1 MSSSKNSDFNF
12 TTELFEQIV
21 LDQTFVDKS
30 LKPRIFKFTDIL
42 NFEKTFSLQY
52 FYKYN
57 NLFCILKN
65 IKNLLEK
72 IEININQNTLDLD
85 NLFLN
90 YNHEIIKLESIVNKD
105 DRINEIIYY
114 ISTIIEFIK
123 FYKLNLVLDKYFIN
137 LKCLM
142 IEIIK
147 LLKNLLE
154 KIMPIQLGNYFIH
167 SSECQPIINIIV
179 NKLFELK
186 NISKFWTYIIS
197 QIPKKTQKVIIF
209 DYENLKRLSSN
220 YVNINPQINIIYNQ
234 VNVINKLCASI
245 NSNIENNSGILLWNS
260 FSKMVEK
267 SEYLQDNGQEKFSDI
282 TNLEFHPHSTNC
294 FINHKGNIIKPEEV
308 TLIFIYKGIME
319 DINMLP
325 LLILQKYNYNI
336 LLIKVSAI
344 ISSDGVMLDMKNGA
358 NRQIIDSKI
367 QLNSLLKYL
376 KEFDDSFC
384 IFLLCTL
391 KKNTDFSVFLLSTDN
406 YLDISEK
413 FNDINDSFKNTMPNY
428 IDKIIIKDI
437 NNVSINFNYDIS
449 LMNNVGIDVKKIRI
463 MKSVRQ
469 IYRNQ
474 GFNNDK
480 TNFNIFYKKYL
491 KYKQKYLKLKNN

>member
-72 IEININQNTLDLD
+72 IEININQNTLNLD

-267 SEYLQDNGQEKFSDI
+267 SEYLQENGHEKFSDI
-282 TNLEFHPHSTNC
+282 TNLEFYPHSTNC

-319 DINMLP
+319 DINMIP

-413 FNDINDSFKNTMPNY
+413 FYDINDSFKNTIPNY

-463 MKSVRQ
+463 IKSVRQ

-474 GFNNDK
+474 GLNNDK